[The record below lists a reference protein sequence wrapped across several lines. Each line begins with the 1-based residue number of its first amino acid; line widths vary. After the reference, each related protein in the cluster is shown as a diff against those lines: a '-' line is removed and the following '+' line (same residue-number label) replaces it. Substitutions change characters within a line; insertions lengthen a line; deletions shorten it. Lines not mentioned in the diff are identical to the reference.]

1 MSIKAQD
8 FIKKFE
14 SYCPQWL
21 AEEGDPVGLHIGTLD
36 KPIQRVMMTLD
47 VRPEVVAEAIEKK
60 IDLLIA
66 KHPPIFRPVKRLIT
80 DSPQEKMYADLLK
93 HDIAVYAAH
102 TNMDIIED
110 GLNDWFC

>member
-1 MSIKAQD
+1 MRQSNKRWNGSRRFYDMSIKAQD

-21 AEEGDPVGLHIGTLD
+21 TEEGDPVGLHIGTLD

-60 IDLLIA
+60 S
-66 KHPPIFRPVKRLIT
+66 IF
-80 DSPQEKMYADLLK
+80 
-93 HDIAVYAAH
+93 
-102 TNMDIIED
+102 
-110 GLNDWFC
+110 